1 VSSASI
7 IAPTEVSVS
16 LLFLTELMLGIQKH
30 GTLLICAQNYNEEA
44 KKPSTSSEKKS
55 LTIFNKSSA

>member
-7 IAPTEVSVS
+7 IAPTKVSVS

-30 GTLLICAQNYNEEA
+30 GTLLIRAQNYNEEA
-44 KKPSTSSEKKS
+44 KKPNTSSEKKS